1 MAEDP
6 ASVRRLAD
14 LIRERSDTVHW
25 EDVKHDESN
34 QTSESKVCRILRD
47 IVQRPTLKPLTFL
60 RSANRLLL

>member
-34 QTSESKVCRILRD
+34 QTSESKVCRILRRHCATTYSHATY
-47 IVQRPTLKPLTFL
+47 VPAL
-60 RSANRLLL
+60 S